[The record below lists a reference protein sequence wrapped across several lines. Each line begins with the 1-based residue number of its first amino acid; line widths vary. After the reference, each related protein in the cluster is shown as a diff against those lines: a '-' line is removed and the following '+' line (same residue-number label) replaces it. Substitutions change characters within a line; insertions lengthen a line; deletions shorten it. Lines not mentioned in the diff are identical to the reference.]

1 MNIKKLNKK
10 YMKIQEITT
19 TTKAALKPDQAR
31 LAALKAQVKR
41 SQDAVKAER
50 AKQKLKTSQMALAAV
65 T

>member
-1 MNIKKLNKK
+1 
-10 YMKIQEITT
+10 MKIQEITT
-19 TTKAALKPDQAR
+19 TTKAALKPDQAQ
-31 LAALKAQVKR
+31 LAAFKAQVKR

>member
-1 MNIKKLNKK
+1 
-10 YMKIQEITT
+10 MKIYEITT
-19 TTKAALKPDQAR
+19 NSNAALKPDQLR

-50 AKQKLKTSQMALAAV
+50 AKQKLKASQAELAAV

>member
-1 MNIKKLNKK
+1 
-10 YMKIQEITT
+10 MKVHEITT
-19 TTKAALKPDQAR
+19 NPKAALKPDQAR

-50 AKQKLKTSQMALAAV
+50 AKQILKASQLALAAV

>member
-1 MNIKKLNKK
+1 
-10 YMKIQEITT
+10 MKIQEIIT

-50 AKQKLKTSQMALAAV
+50 AKQKLKASKKALAAV